1 MTLIVLVGYLIGGL
15 SGFLASLHE
24 SFTTSWRRLI
34 RAQLL
39 FVSASLSLLAG
50 WRLSAIG
57 DLIWPVVVTAV
68 AVSLVVIGYLITPR
82 SADRHGRAVLRGWS
96 AIPNP
101 AFWVVPVAAAIA
113 GPAGAVIA
121 VFIDRAMIFVFGFFV
136 WTLRHNAPIKQ
147 KIRTSWI
154 DQAPLIALVVGLVL
168 NYYTDPPA
176 WTEVA
181 LEGAAPL
188 LAAVGA
194 AMFIGSVLHPTQRI
208 PWRPGVGVWVLLV
221 AVRICLLVP
230 LAFVAPSPAIAAVL
244 VLCAFSIPTFYP
256 PQLSILY
263 GYADNVVAAASRL
276 GWFLAPIGVVAAA
289 VIVRM

>member
-1 MTLIVLVGYLIGGL
+1 MTLIVIVGYLLGGL
-15 SGFLASLHE
+15 GGFLASLHV

-57 DLIWPVVVTAV
+57 DLIWPVVVTV
-68 AVSLVVIGYLITPR
+68 IAVSLVVIGYLITPR
-82 SADRHGRAVLRGWS
+82 SADRPGRAVLRGWS

-208 PWRPGVGVWVLLV
+208 PWRPGVRVWALLV
-221 AVRICLLVP
+221 AVRICLIVP
-230 LAFVAPSPAIAAVL
+230 LVFAAPSSAIAVVL

-263 GYADNVVAAASRL
+263 GYADNAVAAASRL
-276 GWFLAPIGVVAAA
+276 GWFLAPIGVVAAT
-289 VIVRM
+289 VIMRR

>member
-1 MTLIVLVGYLIGGL
+1 VTLIVVVGYLLGGF
-15 SGFLASLHE
+15 GGYLASLHV

-57 DLIWPVVVTAV
+57 DLIWPVVVTV
-68 AVSLVVIGYLITPR
+68 IAVSLVVIGYLITPR
-82 SADRHGRAVLRGWS
+82 SADRPGRAVLRGWS

-113 GPAGAVIA
+113 GSAGAVIA

-154 DQAPLIALVVGLVL
+154 DQAPLIALVIGLVL
-168 NYYTDPPA
+168 NYVTDPPA

-208 PWRPGVGVWVLLV
+208 PWRPGVRVWALLV
-221 AVRICLLVP
+221 AVRICLIVP
-230 LAFVAPSPAIAAVL
+230 LVFAAPSSAIAVVL

-276 GWFLAPIGVVAAA
+276 GWFLAPIGVVAAT
-289 VIVRM
+289 VIMRR